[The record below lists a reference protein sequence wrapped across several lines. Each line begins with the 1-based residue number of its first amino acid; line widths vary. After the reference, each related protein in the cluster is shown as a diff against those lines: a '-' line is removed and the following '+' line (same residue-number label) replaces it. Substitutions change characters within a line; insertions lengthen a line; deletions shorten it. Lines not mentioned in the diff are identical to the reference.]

1 MAGAEFKEH
10 RRRRVVEWAAERYP
24 QISVSRRL
32 GKAEIA
38 IDDLEERVSFDQL
51 LLGFYIA
58 VYDTVFAV

>member
-1 MAGAEFKEH
+1 
-10 RRRRVVEWAAERYP
+10 
-24 QISVSRRL
+24 L